1 VSWRTGP
8 FLFPSTDGSCPR
20 HGTVRLD
27 VKLRTAN
34 CERDALVARATA
46 GYRRWVRRVLT
57 IGFVDAHA
65 AFALWEADAEP
76 DAPGD
81 RLWRMT
87 AYRMA
92 VYAMESGWDDVGLLD
107 RNRLTRP
114 IAAQLYRALGSIA
127 ATVAE
132 GYSRSSGRDRA
143 RFFEYGL
150 GSARE
155 SRVWYR
161 AARPVLGADRC
172 RARTEMLSQI
182 CALLVAAI
190 PPERSRQV
198 RPRPH

>member
-1 VSWRTGP
+1 MI
-8 FLFPSTDGSCPR
+8 GS
-20 HGTVRLD
+20 
-27 VKLRTAN
+27 
-34 CERDALVARATA
+34 
-46 GYRRWVRRVLT
+46 
-57 IGFVDAHA
+57 VDAHA

-92 VYAMESGWDDVGLLD
+92 KYAVECGWNDVRLLD

-114 IAAQLYRALGSIA
+114 IAGQLYRALGSIA
-127 ATVAE
+127 ATIAE

-143 RFFEYGL
+143 RFLEYGL

-155 SRVWYR
+155 SRAWYR
-161 AARPVLGADRC
+161 AARPVLGGDRC
-172 RARTEMLSQI
+172 RTRAETLSQI

-198 RPRPH
+198 RPRLH